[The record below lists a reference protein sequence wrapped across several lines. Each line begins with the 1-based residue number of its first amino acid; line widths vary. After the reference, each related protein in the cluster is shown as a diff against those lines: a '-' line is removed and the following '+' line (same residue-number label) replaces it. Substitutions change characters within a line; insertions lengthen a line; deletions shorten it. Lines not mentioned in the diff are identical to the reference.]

1 VRSAERPLEVS
12 SGQVAVGAL
21 QLEPASFRDP
31 ASTVAYLD
39 GRVLRGLTKQGAADF
54 EALAAAPFFERA
66 MAEGRLVRTWQASP
80 EELPQGLGEEGWVG
94 VLEHQRIPLVTY
106 PYEWTF
112 SMLKDAALVHLDL
125 LLEALDAGLTMKDGY
140 AYNLAFSGARPV
152 FIDVGSFEPV
162 RQGEP
167 WAGYRQFC
175 QTMLY
180 PLLLQA
186 HKDVRFQPW
195 LRGQVGG
202 IQPQELVRLFTGRD
216 RLRPG
221 VLKHVVLHGA
231 MDRRHSGSRAQDTQ
245 QALKAAGFS
254 TELQRAAVAG
264 IRKLVARLEWRRSA
278 SEWKDYQAT
287 SSYSQAERELKAAFV
302 ERALEGKDARLVF
315 DLGGNDGTYS
325 RVAARHAQ
333 LVVCAD
339 GDDLVLDGLY
349 RSLQRDGEQR
359 VLPAYLDLAD
369 PSPGL
374 GWRGR
379 ERPGFFDRAQPD
391 AVLALALLHHLAIT
405 GNLPLAQ
412 LVDWLHGL
420 GGRLVVEFVD
430 AADPMADRLLANK
443 PPGMHGDYRREL
455 FERLLEAR
463 FEVIER
469 QQLPSGTRTLY
480 HATPRR

>member
-1 VRSAERPLEVS
+1 
-12 SGQVAVGAL
+12 
-21 QLEPASFRDP
+21 
-31 ASTVAYLD
+31 
-39 GRVLRGLTKQGAADF
+39 
-54 EALAAAPFFERA
+54 
-66 MAEGRLVRTWQASP
+66 
-80 EELPQGLGEEGWVG
+80 
-94 VLEHQRIPLVTY
+94 
-106 PYEWTF
+106 
-112 SMLKDAALVHLDL
+112 
-125 LLEALDAGLTMKDGY
+125 MKDGY
-140 AYNLAFSGARPV
+140 AYNLAFVGARPV
-152 FIDVGSFEPV
+152 FIDVGSFERV
-162 RQGEP
+162 RPGEP

-202 IQPQELVRLFTGRD
+202 IQPQELARLFTGRH

-231 MDRRHSGSRAQDTQ
+231 MDQRLSGSRARDTQ
-245 QALKAAGFS
+245 KELRAAGFS
-254 TELQRAAVAG
+254 TELQRAAVAA
-264 IRKLVARLEWRRSA
+264 IRKLVASLEWRRSA
-278 SEWKDYQAT
+278 SEWKNYQTT
-287 SSYSQAERELKAAFV
+287 STYTDAERELKAGFV
-302 ERALEGKDARLVF
+302 ERALQGRDARLVF

-325 RVAARHAQ
+325 RVAARHAE

-349 RSLQRDGEQR
+349 RSLQREGDRR

-379 ERPGFFDRAQPD
+379 ERAGFFDRARPD

-405 GNLPLAQ
+405 GNVPLPE
-412 LVDWLHGL
+412 LVDWLGGL
-420 GGRLVVEFVD
+420 GARLVVEFVD
-430 AADPMADRLLANK
+430 PTDPMADRLLANK
-443 PPGMHGDYRREL
+443 PPSMHGDYRREL
-455 FERLLEAR
+455 FEQLLEAR
-463 FEVIER
+463 FEVVER

-480 HATPRR
+480 HVTPRG